1 MILYNTNNKML
12 IYSEVT
18 RSINVAKIYSV
29 LDSVCVIVELLQTI
43 YLHMKYLKEMS
54 YILDF
59 QELFWFLQESNIVHK
74 GINCFRFIW
83 KCMAVVDHDYQ
94 QEFKSIWRKKI
105 YRDNFSCFL
114 FFELSADEPSQKLFI
129 FS

>member
-18 RSINVAKIYSV
+18 RSINVAQIYSV

-43 YLHMKYLKEMS
+43 YLHMKYFKEMS

-59 QELFWFLQESNIVHK
+59 QELF
-74 GINCFRFIW
+74 
-83 KCMAVVDHDYQ
+83 
-94 QEFKSIWRKKI
+94 
-105 YRDNFSCFL
+105 
-114 FFELSADEPSQKLFI
+114 
-129 FS
+129 